1 MGGSNLEKDWQ
12 HLSNYSAW
20 AWVERYA
27 RLNPT
32 KVALYFQQSQITY
45 DQLNQHARKVAHAL
59 ERQGVRKGDRVA
71 VLIPNQPEFI
81 EILVGCNLLGAIFV
95 PINTRLAE
103 EEIAYI
109 LEDSNPVTF
118 IWDSSL
124 ESKAKKAY
132 HHVLNRK
139 RSMFPIQIGGDS
151 NDVAQLFED
160 WRDSHAPFS
169 GHCDM
174 WEHDVALMMYT
185 SGTTG
190 RPKGAMITHSNVMW
204 NALNI
209 SADFGGGTDDVILHT
224 APLFHITPLSIL
236 LFGLYFGGTSVLQKN
251 FQPVS
256 ALEAIQE
263 HRVTFAFMVPAMWQ
277 AVTQVPHVDQYDLR
291 SLRICPS
298 GGAPCPQPVIEFFL
312 NLGCTFF
319 SAYGL
324 TETSPCVLLL
334 PSKYA
339 QSKAGSVGMPVMHN
353 EVRLVDD
360 NDRDIALGEV
370 GEIVVRGRNVTA
382 GYWNQPSKTEEA
394 MRGGWFHTGD
404 LARQDEDGFYYIV
417 DRKKDMIISGGEN
430 IYPTEVEQVLFRHPD
445 IQDVAVIGVPDPKW
459 GETVAAIVV
468 PKADRQIKLEN
479 IRSFCDASLARYKMP
494 TRIHMLDALPRNG
507 VGKVSKVDL
516 RKQFGNEPA
525 L

>member
-1 MGGSNLEKDWQ
+1 MKWQTGGYNLENSWQ
-12 HLSNYSAW
+12 NLTNYSAYEW
-20 AWVERYA
+20 AERYA
-27 RLNPT
+27 RLSPT
-32 KVALYFQQSQITY
+32 KAALIFQQSEISY
-45 DQLNQHARKVAHAL
+45 VQLHERSRKAAHAL
-59 ERQGVRKGDRVA
+59 EHVGVRKGDRVA
-71 VLIPNQPEFI
+71 VLIPNQPELV
-81 EILVGCNLLGAIFV
+81 EILLACNLLGAIFV

-109 LEDSNPVTF
+109 LEDSNPEAF

-124 ESKAKKAY
+124 HSKAKEA
-132 HHVLNRK
+132 HHRVLNRK
-139 RSMFPIQIGGDS
+139 RSMTPIQIGGDS
-151 NDVAQLFED
+151 SDGTQLYED
-160 WRDSHAPFS
+160 WRESYEPHS
-169 GHCDM
+169 GHCDV
-174 WEHDVALMMYT
+174 WEHDVALLMYT

-209 SADFGGGTDDVILHT
+209 SVDFGGGADDVILHT

-236 LFGLYFGGTSVLQKN
+236 LFGLYFGGSSVLQKN
-251 FQPVS
+251 FNPVS

-277 AVTQVPHVDQYDLR
+277 AVTQVPNVAEYDLR
-291 SLRICPS
+291 SLRLCPS

-339 QSKAGSVGMPVMHN
+339 QVKAGSVGMPVMHN

-360 NDRDIALGEV
+360 NDRDVALGEV

-382 GYWNQPSKTEEA
+382 GYWNQPLKTEEA
-394 MRGGWFHTGD
+394 MHGGWFHTGD
-404 LARQDEDGFYYIV
+404 LARQDEDGFFYIV

-445 IQDVAVIGVPDPKW
+445 ILDVAVIGVSDPKW

-468 PKADRQIKLEN
+468 LKAGRHIQLED
-479 IRSFCDASLARYKMP
+479 IRSFCDSLLARYKMP
-494 TRIHMLDALPRNG
+494 TRLHTVDVLPRNG
-507 VGKVSKVDL
+507 VGKVAKVEL
-516 RKQFGNEPA
+516 RQQFGN
-525 L
+525 